1 MSDVEARVGKKVSTK
16 NKSWN
21 NSVAATTL
29 SRLDQNTN
37 HIKMMVDMS
46 DLMNYHGTMLNNF
59 NHGQHS
65 RDILLLCGD
74 IESNPGPTGRRSVAQ
89 GPSLEE
95 QVTKKFMSVGMIS
108 SLQQNSFRLYEVSM
122 ATQKF

>member
-1 MSDVEARVGKKVSTK
+1 
-16 NKSWN
+16 
-21 NSVAATTL
+21 
-29 SRLDQNTN
+29 
-37 HIKMMVDMS
+37 MVDMS

-108 SLQQNSFRLYEVSM
+108 SLQKIYLDSMKYLWQPKNFNSYRFFYINYIY
-122 ATQKF
+122 AIHITQILHLND

>member
-1 MSDVEARVGKKVSTK
+1 
-16 NKSWN
+16 
-21 NSVAATTL
+21 
-29 SRLDQNTN
+29 
-37 HIKMMVDMS
+37 MVDMS

-122 ATQKF
+122 EIKLVVTKFSIFSFQLNNK

>member
-1 MSDVEARVGKKVSTK
+1 
-16 NKSWN
+16 
-21 NSVAATTL
+21 
-29 SRLDQNTN
+29 
-37 HIKMMVDMS
+37 MVDMS

-108 SLQQNSFRLYEVSM
+108 SLQKNLFRLYGVSM
-122 ATQKF
+122 ATPNFLIFLDSFI